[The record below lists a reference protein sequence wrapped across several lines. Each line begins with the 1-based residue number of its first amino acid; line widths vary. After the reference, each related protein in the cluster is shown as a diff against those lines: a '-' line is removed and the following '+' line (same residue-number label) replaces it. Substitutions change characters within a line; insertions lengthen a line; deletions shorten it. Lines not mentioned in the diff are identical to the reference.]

1 MHDLEEQERIDAL
14 KDWWKRWGSVISL
27 LLGVLAI
34 ALAGWQGWRYYQ
46 RVETRDAAQAFAAI
60 EASRAD
66 PKKLREAAARVMEQH
81 PRTPYAAKAGLLAA
95 RASYASGDAK
105 SAAAQLEW
113 VATHADDDG
122 MRDLAQL
129 RRAALA
135 LDQKRYD
142 DAKQWLAKPHGK
154 AFEAL
159 YLDMQ
164 GDVAAA
170 RGETKS
176 ARAAYQSALAK
187 FGKDEA
193 YRRIVEIKLNALGE
207 A

>member
-27 LLGVLAI
+27 LLGVLAVT
-34 ALAGWQGWRYYQ
+34 LAAWQGWRFYQ
-46 RVETRDAAQAFAAI
+46 RAQTNDAAQAYAAI
-60 EASRAD
+60 ETSRAD
-66 PKKLREAAARVMEQH
+66 PKKLREAAARVMDQY

-95 RASYASGDAK
+95 RASYVSGDAK
-105 SAAAQLEW
+105 SAEAQLKW
-113 VATHADDDG
+113 VAEHTDDDG

-129 RRAALA
+129 RLAALA
-135 LDQKRYD
+135 LDQKRPD
-142 DAKQWLAKPHGK
+142 DARQWLAKPHGK

-164 GDVAAA
+164 GDAAAA
-170 RGETKS
+170 RGDAKA
-176 ARAAYQSALAK
+176 AREAYRSALAK

>member
-27 LLGVLAI
+27 LLGILAI
-34 ALAGWQGWRYYQ
+34 ALAAWQGWRFYQ
-46 RVETRDAAQAFAAI
+46 RAETRNAAQAFAAV

-66 PKKLREAAARVMEQH
+66 PKKLREAAARVMDQY

-95 RASYASGDAK
+95 RASYISGDAK
-105 SAAAQLEW
+105 SAEAQLRW
-113 VATHADDDG
+113 VVEHVDDEG

-129 RRAALA
+129 RLAALA
-135 LDQKRYD
+135 LDQNRPD
-142 DAKQWLAKPHGK
+142 DARQWLAKPHGK

-170 RGETKS
+170 RRELKA
-176 ARAAYQSALAK
+176 ARDAYRSALAK

-193 YRRIVEIKLNALGE
+193 YRRIVETKLNALGE

>member
-27 LLGVLAI
+27 LLGILAI
-34 ALAGWQGWRYYQ
+34 ALAAWQGWRFYQ
-46 RVETRDAAQAFAAI
+46 RAETRNAAQAFAAV

-66 PKKLREAAARVMEQH
+66 PKKLREAAARVMDQY

-95 RASYASGDAK
+95 RASYISGDAK
-105 SAAAQLEW
+105 SAEAQLRW
-113 VATHADDDG
+113 VVEHVDDEG

-129 RRAALA
+129 RLAALA
-135 LDQKRYD
+135 LDQNRPD
-142 DAKQWLAKPHGK
+142 DARQWLAKPHGK

-170 RGETKS
+170 RRELKA
-176 ARAAYQSALAK
+176 ARDAYRSALAK

>member
-14 KDWWKRWGSVISL
+14 KDWWKRWGSIVSL
-27 LLGVLAI
+27 LLGVVAI
-34 ALAGWQGWRYYQ
+34 ALAAWQGWRFYQ
-46 RVETRDAAQAFAAI
+46 RAQTNDAAQAFAAI

-66 PKKLREAAARVMEQH
+66 PKKLREAAARVMDQY
-81 PRTPYAAKAGLLAA
+81 PGTPYAAKAGLLAA
-95 RASYASGDAK
+95 RASYVSGDAK
-105 SAAAQLEW
+105 SAEAQLKW
-113 VATHADDDG
+113 VAEHADDAG

-129 RRAALA
+129 RLAALA
-135 LDQKRYD
+135 LDQKRPD
-142 DAKQWLAKPHGK
+142 DARQWLAKPHGK

-164 GDVAAA
+164 GDAAAA
-170 RGETKS
+170 RGETKA
-176 ARAAYQSALAK
+176 AREAYRSALAK